1 MEEIVKIL
9 MRRDGLSKSEAK
21 NFLDDV
27 MNEIEDAIASGNW
40 EDAEDI
46 WIGEVGLEVD
56 YLMEVLM

>member
-27 MNEIEDAIASGNW
+27 MKEIEDAIAYGDW

-46 WIGEVGLEVD
+46 WMGETGLEVD